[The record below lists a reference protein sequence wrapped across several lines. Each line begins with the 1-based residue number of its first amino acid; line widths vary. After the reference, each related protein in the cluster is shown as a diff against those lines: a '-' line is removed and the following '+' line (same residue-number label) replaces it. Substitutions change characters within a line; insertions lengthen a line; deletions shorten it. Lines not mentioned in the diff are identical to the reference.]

1 MDNMNS
7 YYSRALSDLRY
18 AEYGLEVGR
27 KYGDFNNVA
36 VLCSQAGEKFLKAIV
51 ELAFAEDKTC
61 IDLMKTHNLR
71 ILCNKISTKYT
82 LTVSSRY
89 CKWLGD
95 FYLEA
100 SYPGENFIFV
110 GKNDALKCLAL
121 AKQIKED
128 TDSILAEIQKERDKM
143 RAVLD
148 TMRAFQGD

>member
-1 MDNMNS
+1 
-7 YYSRALSDLRY
+7 
-18 AEYGLEVGR
+18 
-27 KYGDFNNVA
+27 
-36 VLCSQAGEKFLKAIV
+36 
-51 ELAFAEDKTC
+51 
-61 IDLMKTHNLR
+61 MKTHNLR

-110 GKNDALKCLAL
+110 SKNDALKCLAL

-128 TDSILAEIQKERDKM
+128 TDSILAEIQKARDKV
-143 RAVLD
+143 RAHFNVTACKINSQSKVFIHASMICVL
-148 TMRAFQGD
+148 A

>member
-1 MDNMNS
+1 MNS
-7 YYSRALSDLRY
+7 YYSRAMNDLDF
-18 AEYGLEVGR
+18 AEYGLTVGC
-27 KYGDFNNVA
+27 KHGDFNNVA
-36 VLCSQAGEKFLKAIV
+36 VLCAQAGEKFLKAIV
-51 ELAFAEDKTC
+51 ELAFAEEQTC

-71 ILCNKISTKYT
+71 TLCNKISTKYT
-82 LTVSSRY
+82 LTVFSRD

-100 SYPGENFIFV
+100 SYPGKNFV
-110 GKNDALKCLAL
+110 VVSKDDALECLDL

-128 TDSILAEIQKERDKM
+128 TDSILAEIQKARDKM

>member
-18 AEYGLEVGR
+18 AEGGMTVGE

-36 VLCSQAGEKFLKAIV
+36 VLCVQAGEKFLKAIF
-51 ELAFAEDKTC
+51 ELAFAEDSSC
-61 IDLMKTHNLR
+61 ADLMTTHNLR
-71 ILCNKISTKYT
+71 TLCNKINTKYT
-82 LTVSSRY
+82 LIVSSRD

-100 SYPGENFIFV
+100 SYPGKNFV
-110 GKNDALKCLAL
+110 VVSEKDALEYLAL

-128 TDSILAEIQKERDKM
+128 TDRILAEIQKERDEM
-143 RAVLD
+143 RV
-148 TMRAFQGD
+148 F

>member
-1 MDNMNS
+1 MNS

-18 AEYGLEVGR
+18 AEDGLEVGR

-36 VLCSQAGEKFLKAIV
+36 VLGSQAGEKFLKAIV
-51 ELAFAEDKTC
+51 ELAFAEDQTC

-71 ILCNKISTKYT
+71 TLCNKINTKCT
-82 LTVSSRY
+82 MTVSSRD

-95 FYLEA
+95 FYFEA
-100 SYPGENFIFV
+100 SYPGKNFV
-110 GKNDALKCLAL
+110 VVSKDDALECLDL

-128 TDSILAEIQKERDKM
+128 TDRILAEIKKERDEM

>member
-18 AEYGLEVGR
+18 AEYGLEVGH

-36 VLCSQAGEKFLKAIV
+36 VLCSQAGEKFLKAIF
-51 ELAFAEDKTC
+51 ELAFAEDTTC
-61 IDLMKTHNLR
+61 ADLITTHNLR
-71 ILCNKISTKYT
+71 TLCNKISTKYT
-82 LTVSSRY
+82 LTVSSRD

-100 SYPGENFIFV
+100 SYPGKNFVIV
-110 GKNDALKCLAL
+110 SKDDSLECLAL

-128 TDSILAEIQKERDKM
+128 TDRILAEIQKE
-143 RAVLD
+143 
-148 TMRAFQGD
+148 